1 MLHRANTAT
10 TYSLA
15 FLEILE
21 KILIIHWYM
30 WLYCLLSAIIIHT
43 EDLLH
48 CKWWKP
54 ESRGKKNRTERQRRR
69 QMEKLREWELRRH
82 TERSFRQRKRERVT
96 YALSNDEQNVCNYVL
111 VWQIKASDLQSFC
124 CCGASKPR
132 RVKVKI
138 RIFFPFIWW
147 DIC

>member
-54 ESRGKKNRTERQRRR
+54 ESRGKKNRTERKRKKADGEVERMRVETPYREIVQT
-69 QMEKLREWELRRH
+69 EKARESHLCPVKWWAKCLQLCVGVANQ
-82 TERSFRQRKRERVT
+82 SLWSSIFLLLWRK
-96 YALSNDEQNVCNYVL
+96 
-111 VWQIKASDLQSFC
+111 
-124 CCGASKPR
+124 
-132 RVKVKI
+132 
-138 RIFFPFIWW
+138 
-147 DIC
+147 